1 MIACRVT
8 IRGRVQGVGFR
19 WYARRR
25 AQQLGVTGWV
35 RNNSSGSVEAHVEG
49 ERESVELLL
58 DWLGV
63 GPPAARVSELEEVS
77 VEPIEA
83 PSFQVLS

>member
-8 IRGRVQGVGFR
+8 VRGRVQGVGFR
-19 WYARRR
+19 WHARRR

-35 RNNSSGSVEAHVEG
+35 RNTSSGSVEAHVEG
-49 ERESVELLL
+49 EREGVELLL
-58 DWLGV
+58 DWLWV
-63 GPPAARVSELEEVS
+63 GPPSARVSELEEVS

>member
-8 IRGRVQGVGFR
+8 VRGRVQGVGFR
-19 WYARRR
+19 WHARRR

-35 RNNSSGSVEAHVEG
+35 RNTSSGSVEAHVEG
-49 ERESVELLL
+49 ERKSVELLL
-58 DWLGV
+58 DWLAV
-63 GPPAARVSELEEVS
+63 GPPSARVSELEEVS

>member
-8 IRGRVQGVGFR
+8 VRGRVQGVGFR
-19 WYARRR
+19 WHARRR

-35 RNNSSGSVEAHVEG
+35 RNTSSGSIEAHVEG
-49 ERESVELLL
+49 EREGVELLL
-58 DWLGV
+58 DWLAV
-63 GPPAARVSELEEVS
+63 GPPSARVSELEEVS

>member
-8 IRGRVQGVGFR
+8 VRGRVQGVGFR
-19 WYARRR
+19 WHARRR

-35 RNNSSGSVEAHVEG
+35 RNTSSGSVEAHVEG
-49 ERESVELLL
+49 KRESVELLL
-58 DWLGV
+58 DWLAV
-63 GPPAARVSELEEVS
+63 GPPSARVSELEEVS
-77 VEPIEA
+77 VEPIEP

>member
-8 IRGRVQGVGFR
+8 VRGRVQGVGFR
-19 WYARRR
+19 WHARRR

-35 RNNSSGSVEAHVEG
+35 RNTSSGSVEAHVEG
-49 ERESVELLL
+49 ERKSVELLL
-58 DWLGV
+58 DWLAV
-63 GPPAARVSELEEVS
+63 GPPSARVSELEEVS
-77 VEPIEA
+77 VEPIEP